1 MSNIG
6 FVIGNGGSLAE
17 MPLEFLKRYP
27 SIGSNHIFL
36 LEGFTPTYYT
46 AIDPIGLMTDFESRL
61 EKMYCFKLLG
71 RRVFNRFNPK
81 NVIRFETCKD
91 GFSRN
96 LFEHPVCEG
105 WSVTYVNLQLAYY
118 LGWETV
124 LLVGVDH
131 WSRGRGDHF
140 TDNYYDR
147 KFTTNVT
154 LPNMSREL
162 ERFYEKARLEFEAAG
177 RKIINVTPGT
187 ALNVFPKEDWQKWNI

>member
-1 MSNIG
+1 MNVG
-6 FVIGNGGSLAE
+6 LVIGNGGSLAE

-46 AIDPIGLMTDFESRL
+46 AIDPIGLMADFEARL
-61 EKMYCFKLLG
+61 AAMPCIKILG
-71 RRVFNRFNPK
+71 RRVFNRFSPK
-81 NVIRFETCKD
+81 NVLRIETGKD
-91 GFSRN
+91 GFSKN
-96 LFEHPVCEG
+96 LFQTKACEG

-140 TDNYYDR
+140 TNAYYDR
-147 KFTTNVT
+147 KLTTNVT
-154 LPNMSREL
+154 LPNMTYEV
-162 ERFYEKARLEFEAAG
+162 ERYYTKAKAVFEQAG
-177 RKIINVTPGT
+177 RQIINVTPGT